1 MPSITNS
8 LGATDS
14 LGITDSLLLLN
25 SISGLGP
32 VTYRHLLDE
41 LGDDPRLILQAR
53 KSELRAVR
61 GVGDKMI
68 DSLTAQGH
76 EAWLA
81 KEKERLGKRQVS
93 FLGKE
98 SYPPH
103 LNEIYDPPIGL
114 YLAGRL
120 PEGPYISIV
129 GTRNPTLYG
138 LRFARE
144 LAQQLAQIGFC
155 IVSGMARGIDTAAH
169 EGALD
174 ARGKTLAFLG
184 SGIDVVYPPENLGLY
199 QRIIEQGGVASEFP
213 FGRKPDRHTFPKR
226 NRLVAGVS
234 LGVIVI
240 ESASS
245 GGSLITAQF
254 AADQGRTVFAL
265 PGRVDQPTS
274 AGCHWLIREG
284 ATLLRSARD
293 VVEELGPVLLIP
305 HPASPSGNE
314 GAPSQ
319 PPATMSEEEEKIL
332 KTLSDGAIL
341 GLDDLC
347 DLTRLPA
354 PEIMA
359 SLTMLELNRL
369 VSKRPDGRYEKT

>member
-1 MPSITNS
+1 MPPN
-8 LGATDS
+8 TDS
-14 LGITDSLLLLN
+14 LSISDSLLLLN

-41 LGDDPRLILQAR
+41 FGEDPRLILQAR
-53 KSELRAVR
+53 KCELRAVR

-81 KEKERLGKRQVS
+81 KEKEKLEKRQVF
-93 FLGKE
+93 FLGAD

-120 PEGPYISIV
+120 PEGPYVSIV
-129 GTRNPTLYG
+129 GTRNPTRYG

-144 LAQQLAQIGFC
+144 LAQQLAEIGFC

-174 ARGKTLAFLG
+174 AQGKTLAFLG

-199 QRIIEQGGVASEFP
+199 KRIIEQGGVASEFP

-234 LGVIVI
+234 VGIIVI
-240 ESASS
+240 ESAST

-265 PGRVDQPTS
+265 PGRVDQPSS
-274 AGCHWLIREG
+274 AGCHRLIREG

-293 VVEELGPVLLIP
+293 VVEELGPVLPIP
-305 HPASPSGNE
+305 QPVVSSGEKDTPSR
-314 GAPSQ
+314 PS
-319 PPATMSEEEEKIL
+319 ATMSEEEEKTL
-332 KTLSDGAIL
+332 HALSDGAIL

-347 DLTRLPA
+347 GLTRLPA

-369 VSKRPDGRYEKT
+369 VSKRPDGRYERT